1 LKEELQF
8 FWIEELSRV
17 LKPGGYI
24 YFTTHGEY
32 YLHELKPGERE
43 RFESGQPVVREQQ
56 ESGSNF
62 CATFHPPKYV
72 HETLAQDFT
81 VIDFIPGSEDG
92 WSAQDI
98 HLVKKPV

>member
-1 LKEELQF
+1 MT
-8 FWIEELSRV
+8 
-17 LKPGGYI
+17 PA
-24 YFTTHGEY
+24 
-32 YLHELKPGERE
+32 ERE
-43 RFESGQPVVREQQ
+43 SFEKGEAVVREQQ

-81 VIDFIPGSEDG
+81 VVDFVPGSEHG

-98 HLVKKPV
+98 HLVQKPG